1 MKEEEKKP
9 LERDYD
15 ILLPKDDTVAPLKI
29 VAEQLNEIGIKNVLI
44 NTDSKTKNKIRCN
57 INWEF
62 AWHRDPINYPLNTNP
77 NEDVKFSLSGV
88 NFIIVSEPEPKKEHY
103 PSNENTPNK

>member
-1 MKEEEKKP
+1 MKN
-9 LERDYD
+9 ERDYD

-29 VAEQLNEIGIKNVLI
+29 VAEQLSEIGIKNVLI

-57 INWEF
+57 INWEL
-62 AWHRDPINYPLNTNP
+62 AWHRDPINFPLNNP

-88 NFIIVSEPEPKKEHY
+88 NFIIKEHY
-103 PSNENTPNK
+103 PSDENTPNK

>member
-1 MKEEEKKP
+1 MKEKEKKP
-9 LERDYD
+9 LERNYD
-15 ILLPKDDTVAPLKI
+15 IVLPKDDTVAPLKI
-29 VAEQLNEIGIKNVLI
+29 VAEQLSEIGIKNVLI

-57 INWEF
+57 INWEL

-77 NEDVKFSLSGV
+77 NEDVRFSLSGV

-103 PSNENTPNK
+103 PSDENTPNK